1 MGLHRA
7 FMAVQPA
14 SCSHLFRSK
23 FLVMSIVISW
33 VRSDDEKEVLNSD
46 EYIANGIVIASPKV
60 RVGSLI

>member
-1 MGLHRA
+1 
-7 FMAVQPA
+7 
-14 SCSHLFRSK
+14 
-23 FLVMSIVISW
+23 MSIVISW